1 MKRISRPIMTT
12 AALSLAAALLGT
24 ASSADVTIFQGQTQ
38 QSSGLK
44 LLPWGSGSA
53 EPSERYVFTGV
64 NSIKVRTH
72 GRYQGARLILDK
84 PVPLSNALAEGNAC
98 LELSVLIADR
108 ETAGGVGRG
117 PGGGMLGPGGMG
129 GRSGGMLGPGGMGG
143 SSGGMLGPGGMG
155 GSSGGMLGP
164 GGMGGSSGGRPGQGG
179 RGGSSDGEMGPGGMG
194 GANSASQSLITEPKP
209 IKNIRLVVVLSD
221 GKTLDLLMPMEY
233 AQSVREGWKTLSI
246 PFSAIPALKSAEG
259 SITEVRLFGDAVG
272 TIYLGQIRTVVD
284 ATPIRVDYLPDRTV
298 AVNDE
303 VTFNG
308 SAEAGSSQL
317 LYQWT
322 VLKAGEKL
330 SPLPVDA
337 EGKTFTHKFRKNGDY
352 EVHLTVRDLYGKKQ
366 PVTTV
371 GKVRVTL

>member
-12 AALSLAAALLGT
+12 AALSLAVALLGT

-129 GRSGGMLGPGGMGG
+129 G
-143 SSGGMLGPGGMG
+143 
-155 GSSGGMLGP
+155 
-164 GGMGGSSGGRPGQGG
+164 SSGGRPGQGG

-209 IKNIRLVVVLSD
+209 IKNIRRVDVLSD